1 MVKKGKLEEQETVT
15 RDSKKGEKNKGMDAY
30 NNIGLNHKISP
41 SHDCKDRNCPFHGNL
56 RIRGKIRQG
65 VVVSTKSNKTAV
77 VEWTYL
83 KKVPKYKR
91 YMKSRSRVMVHNP
104 SCVSAKVGDVVK
116 IGECRPISKT
126 KSFVI
131 YDILD

>member
-1 MVKKGKLEEQETVT
+1 MAKQDKGKEQDKGVKDVEKVKRDKANET
-15 RDSKKGEKNKGMDAY
+15 Y
-30 NNIGLNHKISP
+30 NNIGLAHKITP
-41 SHDCKDRNCPFHGNL
+41 SHDCKDGNCPFHGNL

-104 SCVSAKVGDVVK
+104 SCVNAKVGNTVK

-131 YDILD
+131 YDVLN